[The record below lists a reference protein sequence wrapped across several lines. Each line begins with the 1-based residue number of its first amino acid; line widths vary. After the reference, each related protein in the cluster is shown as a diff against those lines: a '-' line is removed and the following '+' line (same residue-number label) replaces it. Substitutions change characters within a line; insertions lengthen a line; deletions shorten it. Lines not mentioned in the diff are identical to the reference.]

1 MTDSA
6 RTQLPRHDV
15 DPGGLLEYSAV
26 FSDRS
31 LNHMSARFIGIMQ
44 ELQQI
49 LRSTY
54 KASSVAVVPGGGTF
68 AMESVARQFA
78 RGKKALVIRTGNF
91 SYRWT
96 QIFET
101 GGIPEDAVVLNA
113 APTPDSADPERP
125 SYAPPAIEDATARI
139 REERPA
145 LVIAA
150 HVETAAGLELPAD
163 YITQL
168 AQAAHDAGG
177 LMVLD
182 CVASGAKWIDMAATG
197 VDILLTAPQK
207 GWSGSPATGYVLFS
221 EAARAELD
229 NTTSDSFAMD
239 LAKWT
244 AISEGYVD
252 GTAAYHAT
260 MPTDTIE
267 HNLAV
272 MKEAQETGLATL
284 TERQVELGTRIR
296 QVLADAGF
304 RSVAAEGFEASSI
317 VVMHATAPEQA
328 NGSAFKQAG
337 LQIAGGVP
345 LQIGEPENFSTFR
358 IGLFGLDKWGDVD
371 RAVER
376 FEDALKQVLGTA

>member
-6 RTQLPRHDV
+6 CNQLPRHDV

-31 LNHMSARFIGIMQ
+31 LNHMSARFIGVMQ
-44 ELQQI
+44 ELQEI

-54 KASSVAVVPGGGTF
+54 NASSMAVIPGGGTF
-68 AMESVARQFA
+68 AMESVARQFV
-78 RGKKALVIRTGNF
+78 RGKKALVIRTGQF
-91 SYRWT
+91 SYRWS
-96 QIFET
+96 QIFEMGSLADET
-101 GGIPEDAVVLNA
+101 IVLGA
-113 APTPDSADPERP
+113 EPTTEEARP
-125 SYAPPAIEDATARI
+125 SYTPPAIENAVARI
-139 REERPA
+139 REERPSF
-145 LVIAA
+145 VIAA
-150 HVETAAGLELPAD
+150 HVETAAGLELPDD
-163 YITQL
+163 YITEL
-168 AQAAHDAGG
+168 ARAAHDAGG
-177 LMVLD
+177 LMILD

-207 GWSGSPATGYVLFS
+207 GWSGSPATGYVMFS

-244 AISEGYVD
+244 AISEGYV
-252 GTAAYHAT
+252 GGSAAYHAT

-267 HNLAV
+267 HNVEV
-272 MKEAQETGLATL
+272 MKEAQETGLEQL
-284 TERQVELGTRIR
+284 TERQVELGSRIR
-296 QVLADAGF
+296 GVLADAGF

-317 VVMHATAPEQA
+317 VVMHATAPEQQ

-337 LQIAGGVP
+337 LQIAAGVP
-345 LQIGEPENFSTFR
+345 LQIGEAEDFSTFR

-376 FEDALKQVLGTA
+376 FEDALKQVLS

>member
-31 LNHMSARFIGIMQ
+31 LNHMSARFIGVMQ
-44 ELQQI
+44 ELQHI

-54 KASSVAVVPGGGTF
+54 NASSVAVIPGGGTF

-78 RGKKALVIRTGNF
+78 RGKKALVVRTGQF
-91 SYRWT
+91 SYRWS
-96 QIFET
+96 QIFEMGSLT
-101 GGIPEDAVVLNA
+101 DEAIVLGAEPTSDDA
-113 APTPDSADPERP
+113 RP
-125 SYAPPAIEDATARI
+125 SYAPPAIEDVAARI

-145 LVIAA
+145 VVIAA

-163 YITQL
+163 YITEL
-168 AQAAHDAGG
+168 ARAAHDAGG
-177 LMVLD
+177 LMILD
-182 CVASGAKWIDMAATG
+182 CVASGAKWIDMTATG

-207 GWSGSPATGYVLFS
+207 GWSGSPATGYVMFS
-221 EAARAELD
+221 AAARAELD
-229 NTTSDSFAMD
+229 NTASDSFAMD

-244 AISEGYVD
+244 AISEGYVN
-252 GTAAYHAT
+252 GSAAYHAT
-260 MPTDTIE
+260 LPTDTIE
-267 HNLAV
+267 HNLEV
-272 MKEAQETGLATL
+272 MKEAQEIGLGQL

-296 QVLADAGF
+296 RVLADAGF
-304 RSVAAEGFEASSI
+304 RSVAADGYEASSI
-317 VVMHATAPEQA
+317 VVMHATAPEQQ

-337 LQIAGGVP
+337 LQIAAGVP
-345 LQIGEPENFSTFR
+345 LQIGEAEDFSTFR

-376 FEDALKQVLGTA
+376 FEEALKQVLS